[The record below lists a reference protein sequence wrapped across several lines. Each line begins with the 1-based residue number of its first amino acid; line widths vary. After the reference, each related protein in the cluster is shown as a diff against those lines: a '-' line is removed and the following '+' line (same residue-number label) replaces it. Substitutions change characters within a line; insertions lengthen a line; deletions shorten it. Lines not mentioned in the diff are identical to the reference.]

1 MSMSESDLRLKGY
14 REVAGGRFERVKA
27 AGGPYPGVEGI
38 QSAGNRQ
45 PEGNAGHPS
54 KERDLHDAI
63 IQECKNRGW
72 ICFHGSMAHR
82 AHRTLGEPDF
92 QILGNNGRFWLIE
105 AKTQT
110 GKLSVEQ
117 QGMVKWCE
125 MLGHKMHVARSFEE
139 FIETIQ

>member
-1 MSMSESDLRLKGY
+1 MSMTESDLRLKGFV
-14 REVAGGRFERVKA
+14 EVAGGRFDRVKA
-27 AGGPYPGVEGI
+27 SSEPSAGS
-38 QSAGNRQ
+38 QSAENRQ
-45 PEGNAGHPS
+45 PDGKAAHSG

-92 QILGNNGRFWLIE
+92 QILGNSGKFWLIE
-105 AKTQT
+105 AKTQA

-125 MLGHKMHVARSFEE
+125 ILGHKMHVVRSFEE

>member
-1 MSMSESDLRLKGY
+1 MSMTESDLRMKGWVHTPSGMVRKRVFHTQSEVPINQTQNVTLK
-14 REVAGGRFERVKA
+14 
-27 AGGPYPGVEGI
+27 EGK
-38 QSAGNRQ
+38 SV
-45 PEGNAGHPS
+45 HPS
-54 KERDLHDAI
+54 KERDLHDSI

-92 QILGNNGRFWLIE
+92 QIIGSNGRFWLIE
-105 AKTQT
+105 AKTQA

-125 MLGHKMHVARSFEE
+125 MLGHKIHVVRSFEE
-139 FIETIQ
+139 FLAIISE